1 MKKSGTRS
9 RESTG
14 RARKKDSKPTTAL
27 ISLIRAKNHQTEGSH
42 EKLLADLLQR
52 TVVPTIAA
60 PTITVLE
67 SLITTNAVVDTPEK
81 HFNVSRGLDLPTTE
95 TCNTSFTVTA
105 SNIQSSEIIPTLAT
119 AAAASVALVTS
130 GVTYSYFADS
140 PGGDSLGDMTEELAR
155 IDREVLLA
163 KKVREDYRS
172 LLHIEIRMIAFIC

>member
-52 TVVPTIAA
+52 TVVPTIA
-60 PTITVLE
+60 VLE
-67 SLITTNAVVDTPEK
+67 SLIPTDAVVDTPEK
-81 HFNVSRGLDLPTTE
+81 HVKVSCGLDLPTTE
-95 TCNTSFTVTA
+95 ACNTSFTATA

-119 AAAASVALVTS
+119 AAAASVAVVTS

-163 KKVREDYRS
+163 KKVRKDYRS
-172 LLHIEIRMIAFIC
+172 LLDIEFRMIALKC